1 MLVQKPSQ
9 TFFMPIKGDS
19 MKDAGLL
26 EGDTAVCERRQRAD
40 VGEIVVAFINS
51 EVTIKRL
58 GKEGERY
65 VLKPENKAYAVLR
78 PNPLEILGVVTG
90 SFRSYR
96 NKR

>member
-1 MLVQKPSQ
+1 
-9 TFFMPIKGDS
+9 
-19 MKDAGLL
+19 
-26 EGDTAVCERRQRAD
+26 
-40 VGEIVVAFINS
+40 VVAFINS